1 MRCKGMKH
9 KREKYD
15 AKNCG
20 RQATV
25 FLRVRYKELYG
36 RHDNGKYEDV
46 FGFCDECAR
55 NKNSPMSWNGD
66 RWGSGR
72 KVLGVRGVV
81 ERIEPAT
88 ADECVDEGMDKRLH
102 DGKREFLR
110 IMSTKGNADLADRW
124 EEVFKL
130 ALDEFHVKKVMGE

>member
-1 MRCKGMKH
+1 MKH
-9 KREKYD
+9 KREKSKYD

-81 ERIEPAT
+81 ASASNPPRPTNASTRGWTSGCMT
-88 ADECVDEGMDKRLH
+88 ASASSCA
-102 DGKREFLR
+102 
-110 IMSTKGNADLADRW
+110 S
-124 EEVFKL
+124 
-130 ALDEFHVKKVMGE
+130 

>member
-1 MRCKGMKH
+1 MGLRAQG
-9 KREKYD
+9 
-15 AKNCG
+15 AG
-20 RQATV
+20 RP
-25 FLRVRYKELYG
+25 RGG
-36 RHDNGKYEDV
+36 R
-46 FGFCDECAR
+46 
-55 NKNSPMSWNGD
+55 
-66 RWGSGR
+66 
-72 KVLGVRGVV
+72 